1 MDLPSMRARLRRD
14 LRDTDPANQR
24 WPDEALDRHIER
36 AVRELSLAA
45 PLEASATLRTVAG
58 SRDLSVAT
66 HTDRVSIDAV
76 EYPVGLYPP
85 SRPPFSLWGDTLTLQ
100 LDAPPG
106 GGEAVT
112 VHYSKLHTLD
122 ARGSTLP
129 TALEDLVATGAGGY
143 AALEW
148 ASFAVNR
155 VNVGGADTWRHY
167 HVWAQERL
175 AEFARALARHG
186 RARRARS
193 GVLASPRGG

>member
-24 WPDEALDRHIER
+24 WPDEALDRHVER

-45 PLEASATLRTVAG
+45 PLEASAALRTVAG
-58 SRDLSVAT
+58 SRDLSVAAL
-66 HTDRVSIDAV
+66 TDRVSIEAV
-76 EYPVGLYPP
+76 EYPMGLYPP

-100 LDAPPG
+100 VDPPPG
-106 GGEAVT
+106 GGEEVT
-112 VHYSKLHTLD
+112 VHYSRLHTLD
-122 ARGSTLP
+122 GSGSTLP
-129 TALEDLVATGAGGY
+129 PALEDLVATGAGGY

-193 GVLASPRGG
+193 GVLSSPRGG

>member
-1 MDLPSMRARLRRD
+1 MA
-14 LRDTDPANQR
+14 
-24 WPDEALDRHIER
+24 AL
-36 AVRELSLAA
+36 S
-45 PLEASATLRTVAG
+45 
-58 SRDLSVAT
+58 
-66 HTDRVSIDAV
+66 DRVGIDSV

-85 SRPPFSLWGDTLTLQ
+85 SRPPFSLWGDTLTIE
-100 LDAPPG
+100 LDAAPR

-122 ARGSTLP
+122 AQGSTLP
-129 TALEDLVATGAGGY
+129 AALEDLLATGAGAY

-155 VNVGGADTWRHY
+155 VNVGGAETWSHY

-175 AEFARALARHG
+175 AAFARGLARHG